1 MMLLVRVPE
10 VGRPPRDHVVFVWD
24 TTELGVAAPDSVAAD
39 RWRQQLDEFTGRIG
53 PRFARVETRRT
64 ATRMLTGMISEL
76 PTKNCWTLAEYAGD
90 RSPDAM
96 QHLLSS
102 AVIDDDGLREDLR
115 DYVIEHVGEVDA
127 TLVVD
132 ETGDVKKGSH
142 TVGVQRQYTGTAG
155 RIENSQVAVYL
166 TYATAA
172 GHAFLDNALYLPRS
186 WTTDPARCQ
195 GAGVPADVVFATKPA
210 LAKRM
215 IIGALD
221 AGVPARWV
229 TGDEVYG
236 SDPQLRAELESR
248 SAGYVF
254 AVARDHRLTTATGR
268 VRADILAKG
277 LPKRAWQQ
285 LSAGDGAKGPRVYDW
300 AWIETGADDDKARPG
315 HRWLVIRRN
324 QRTGELAY
332 YRCWNTEPVPLAR
345 LVKVAGRR
353 WSTEENFQ
361 TAKTLTGLD
370 QHQVRCWR
378 SWHRWTLLAILA
390 HAFLTVAAITARDD
404 THRTELIALTR
415 NEIRHLFTTL
425 VLTPVR
431 AASHRTHWSHWR
443 RRHQY
448 RARRSHYQR
457 RSRLTP

>member
-1 MMLLVRVPE
+1 MLAAMM
-10 VGRPPRDHVVFVWD
+10 
-24 TTELGVAAPDSVAAD
+24 
-39 RWRQQLDEFTGRIG
+39 
-53 PRFARVETRRT
+53 
-64 ATRMLTGMISEL
+64 SEL
-76 PTKNCWTLAEYAGD
+76 PSKNCWTLAEHAGD

-96 QHLLSS
+96 QHLLAS
-102 AVIDDDGLREDLR
+102 AVVDEDGLRDDLR
-115 DYVIEHVGEVDA
+115 GFVVEHLGDTDA

-132 ETGDVKKGSH
+132 ETGDLKKGVH

-166 TYATAA
+166 TYATTV
-172 GHAFLDNALYLPRS
+172 GHAFLDRALYLPKS
-186 WTTDPARCQ
+186 WTTDPDRCRQ
-195 GAGVPADVVFATKPA
+195 AGVPAQARFATKPA
-210 LAKRM
+210 LAKRL

-221 AGVPARWV
+221 AGVPASWV

-236 SDPQLRAELESR
+236 GDPKLRAALESR
-248 SAGYVF
+248 DTGYVF
-254 AVARDHRLTTATGR
+254 AVACDHRVTTATGR
-268 VRADILAKG
+268 VRADVLAKG
-277 LPKRAWQQ
+277 LPKGAWQP
-285 LSAGDGAKGPRVYDW
+285 LWAGDGAKGSRVYDW
-300 AWIETGADDDKARPG
+300 AWIEIDADDDDAVPG
-315 HRWLVIRRN
+315 HRWLVVRRN

-332 YRCWNTEPVPLAR
+332 YRCWNTELVALAR

-370 QHQVRCWR
+370 QHQVRSWR
-378 SWHRWTLLAILA
+378 SWHRWTLLSMLA
-390 HAFLTVAAITARDD
+390 HAFLTVLAIAHHAD
-404 THRTELIALTR
+404 TSPADLIALTR

-425 VLTPVR
+425 VLTPACTVG
-431 AASHRTHWSHWR
+431 HRMRWSHWR